1 MSDTQPKI
9 QTCQPII
16 SQMRRSLKKL
26 PHNGEKRSQNGE
38 NLQKDIYANFRKKK
52 LLSPPKVFSSET
64 LYVEL
69 LKNLVICFER
79 TLASLLVDTTKTPH
93 SCLLR
98 LYLKQRIS
106 PKLLKLQI
114 SENHR
119 HHQKPSAGTQNH
131 PQLSTT
137 IHPKTS
143 AIA

>member
-1 MSDTQPKI
+1 M
-9 QTCQPII
+9 
-16 SQMRRSLKKL
+16 

-38 NLQKDIYANFRKKK
+38 NLQKDIYANFRNKK

-106 PKLLKLQI
+106 P
-114 SENHR
+114 
-119 HHQKPSAGTQNH
+119 
-131 PQLSTT
+131 
-137 IHPKTS
+137 
-143 AIA
+143 